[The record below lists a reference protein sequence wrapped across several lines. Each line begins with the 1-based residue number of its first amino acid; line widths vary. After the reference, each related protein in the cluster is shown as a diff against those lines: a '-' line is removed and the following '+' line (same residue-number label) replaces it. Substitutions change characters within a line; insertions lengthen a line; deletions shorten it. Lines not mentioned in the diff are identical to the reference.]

1 MLETSVKHTKQKTQV
16 PLKPKRKYRQA
27 HIKSFDF
34 NETEIIPAAIV
45 LKHLKSYQRTRGG

>member
-16 PLKPKRKYRQA
+16 PLKSIKKYRQT
-27 HIKSFDF
+27 HIKSFDI

-45 LKHLKSYQRTRGG
+45 LKHLKTYQRTRGG